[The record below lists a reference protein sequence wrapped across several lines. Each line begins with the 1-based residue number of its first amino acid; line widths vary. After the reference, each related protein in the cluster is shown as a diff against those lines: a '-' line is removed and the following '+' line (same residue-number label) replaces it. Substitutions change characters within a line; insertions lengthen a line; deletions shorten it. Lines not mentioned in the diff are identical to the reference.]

1 MGSIRFAEGLV
12 SVFSNTS
19 KDAPELRAQYAK
31 AVLGLVAERDPI
43 DILRDTPGA
52 LARAVATLT
61 PEKIKTPEMPGK
73 WSIAAVL
80 RHLADTDVVWGWR
93 MRLILA
99 QDRPTI
105 TGFDQDLWAD
115 RLHYAN
121 ADPND
126 SLETFVVL
134 RRDNLRL
141 IEHATPEDLQRV
153 GVHAERG
160 EESAGYL
167 VRLYAGHDL
176 MHLAQIGRIAKAI
189 A

>member
-1 MGSIRFAEGLV
+1 M

-19 KDAPELRAQYAK
+19 KDAPELRAKYAP
-31 AVLGLVAERDPI
+31 AVLELVGDREPI
-43 DILRDTPGA
+43 DVLRDTPGA
-52 LARAVATLT
+52 LARTVATLT
-61 PEKIKTPEMPGK
+61 PEKIRRREAPGK
-73 WSIAAVL
+73 WSVGMVL

-93 MRLILA
+93 LRLILA

-105 TGFDQDLWAD
+105 TGFDQDQWAD
-115 RLHYAN
+115 RLDYAS
-121 ADPND
+121 ADPNE
-126 SLETFVVL
+126 SLETFAVL

-141 IEHATPEDLQRV
+141 IEHATPEDLNRV

-160 EESAGYL
+160 DESAGHL

-176 MHLAQIGRIAKAI
+176 MHLAQIDRIARAV

>member
-1 MGSIRFAEGLV
+1 M

-19 KDAPELRAQYAK
+19 KDAPELRAQYAS
-31 AVLGLVAERDPI
+31 AVLGLVGDRNAVDV
-43 DILRDTPGA
+43 LRDTPGA
-52 LARAVATLT
+52 AARAVATLT
-61 PEKIKTPEMPGK
+61 PQKLMTPERDGK
-73 WSIAAVL
+73 WSVAMVL

-99 QDRPTI
+99 QDRPAI
-105 TGFDQDLWAD
+105 TGFDQDLWAE
-115 RLHYAN
+115 RLDYAH
-121 ADPND
+121 ADPSE
-126 SLETFVVL
+126 SLETFAIL

-141 IEHATPEDLQRV
+141 IERASADDFKRV

-176 MHLAQIGRIAKAI
+176 MHLAQIDRIKKTLQ
-189 A
+189 

>member
-1 MGSIRFAEGLV
+1 M

-19 KDAPELRAQYAK
+19 KDPAELRAQYAS
-31 AVLGLVAERDPI
+31 AVLELIGDRNPI
-43 DILRDTPGA
+43 DVLRDTPGA

-61 PEKIKTPEMPGK
+61 PEQIKTPEAAGK
-73 WSIAAVL
+73 WSIASVL

-105 TGFDQDLWAD
+105 TGFDQDLWAE
-115 RLHYAN
+115 RLDYADS
-121 ADPND
+121 DPNE
-126 SLETFVVL
+126 SLETFAVL

-141 IEHATPEDLQRV
+141 IERATPEDLKRV

-176 MHLAQIGRIAKAI
+176 MHLAQIERIARAVS
-189 A
+189 

>member
-1 MGSIRFAEGLV
+1 M

-19 KDAPELRAQYAK
+19 NDAPEVRAQYAQ
-31 AVLGLVAERDPI
+31 AVLGLIEGRNPI
-43 DILRDTPGA
+43 EVLRETPGA
-52 LARAVATLT
+52 AARAVATLT
-61 PEKIKTPEMPGK
+61 PQQLKTPEAPGK
-73 WSIAAVL
+73 WSVASVL
-80 RHLADTDVVWGWR
+80 RHLADTEVVWGWR

-99 QDRPTI
+99 QDRPAI

-115 RLHYAN
+115 RLDYAN
-121 ADPND
+121 ADPNE
-126 SLETFVVL
+126 SLETFAVL

-141 IEHATPEDLQRV
+141 LDGATAEDLQRV

-176 MHLAQIGRIAKAI
+176 AHLAQIERIAQSI
-189 A
+189 R

>member
-1 MGSIRFAEGLV
+1 M

-19 KDAPELRAQYAK
+19 RDPAELRAQYAA
-31 AVLGLVAERDPI
+31 AVLGLVADRNPLDV
-43 DILRDTPGA
+43 LGDTAGA

-61 PEKIKTPEMPGK
+61 PEQIKTPEMPGK

-80 RHLADTDVVWGWR
+80 RHLADTEVVWGWR

-99 QDRPTI
+99 QDRPPI

-115 RLHYAN
+115 RLDYAN
-121 ADPND
+121 ADPNE
-126 SLETFVVL
+126 SLETFAVL

-141 IEHATPEDLQRV
+141 IERATPDDLQRV

-160 EESAGYL
+160 AESAGYL

-176 MHLAQIGRIAKAI
+176 MHLAQIDRIARAV

>member
-1 MGSIRFAEGLV
+1 M

-19 KDAPELRAQYAK
+19 KDAPELRAKYASAILELLGDHDPM
-31 AVLGLVAERDPI
+31 AV
-43 DILRDTPGA
+43 LRDTPGTA
-52 LARAVATLT
+52 ARAVATLT
-61 PEKIKTPEMPGK
+61 PEELRVPEAAGR
-73 WSIAAVL
+73 WSIAYVL

-105 TGFDQDLWAD
+105 TGFDQDLWAE
-115 RLHYAN
+115 RLDYAN
-121 ADPND
+121 ADPNE
-126 SLETFVVL
+126 SLETFAVL
-134 RRDNLRL
+134 RRDNMRL
-141 IEHATPEDLQRV
+141 LEHATPDDLRRV

-176 MHLAQIGRIAKAI
+176 MHLAQIERIRKAI
-189 A
+189 R

>member
-1 MGSIRFAEGLV
+1 MSI
-12 SVFSNTS
+12 FSNTS
-19 KDAPELRAQYAK
+19 QDPPELRAKYAP
-31 AVLGLVAERDPI
+31 AVLELVGDRNPI

-52 LARAVATLT
+52 LARSVATLT
-61 PEKIKTPEMPGK
+61 PEQIRTPESPGK

-99 QDRPTI
+99 QDRPQI

-115 RLHYAN
+115 RLDYAN
-121 ADPND
+121 ADPNE
-126 SLETFVVL
+126 SLETFAVL

-141 IEHATPEDLQRV
+141 IDRATPADLERV

-160 EESAGYL
+160 DESAGYM

-176 MHLAQIGRIAKAI
+176 MHLAQIDRIARAVG
-189 A
+189 

>member
-1 MGSIRFAEGLV
+1 MSI
-12 SVFSNTS
+12 FSNS
-19 KDAPELRAQYAK
+19 SQDPAELRAQYAP
-31 AVLGLVAERDPI
+31 AVLGLVGDRNPI
-43 DILRDTPGA
+43 DVLRDTPGA
-52 LARAVATLT
+52 LARSVATLT
-61 PEKIKTPEMPGK
+61 PEQIRTPESLGK

-99 QDRPTI
+99 QDRPPI

-115 RLHYAN
+115 RLDYAS
-121 ADPND
+121 ADPNE
-126 SLETFVVL
+126 SLETFAVL

-141 IEHATPEDLQRV
+141 IERATPEDLERV
-153 GVHAERG
+153 GVHSERG

-176 MHLAQIGRIAKAI
+176 MHLAQIDRIVRTVGG
-189 A
+189 

>member
-1 MGSIRFAEGLV
+1 M

-19 KDAPELRAQYAK
+19 KDAPELRAKYAP
-31 AVLGLVAERDPI
+31 AVLGLIGDRNPL
-43 DILRDTPGA
+43 DILRETPGA
-52 LARAVATLT
+52 VARAVATLT
-61 PEKIKTPEMPGK
+61 PEKLMTPETDGK
-73 WSIAAVL
+73 WSIGQVL

-105 TGFDQDLWAD
+105 TGFDQDLWAE
-115 RLHYAN
+115 RLDYAH
-121 ADPND
+121 ADPME

-141 IEHATPEDLQRV
+141 IDRATPEDLARV

-176 MHLAQIGRIAKAI
+176 MHLNQIDRIKKSLG
-189 A
+189 

>member
-1 MGSIRFAEGLV
+1 V

-19 KDAPELRAQYAK
+19 KDAPEVRQQYAG
-31 AVLGLVAERDPI
+31 AVLGLIGDRNPLDV
-43 DILRDTPGA
+43 LRDTPGMA
-52 LARAVATLT
+52 ARAVASLT
-61 PEKIKTPEMPGK
+61 PEKLRTPEAEGR
-73 WSIAAVL
+73 WSVGQVL

-115 RLHYAN
+115 RLDYAH
-121 ADPND
+121 ADPNE
-126 SLETFVVL
+126 SLETFAVL

-141 IEHATPEDLQRV
+141 IERATPADLERV

-176 MHLAQIGRIAKAI
+176 MHLAQIDRIARTI
-189 A
+189 E

>member
-1 MGSIRFAEGLV
+1 M

-19 KDAPELRAQYAK
+19 KDAPELRAQYGA
-31 AVLGLVAERDPI
+31 AVLALVGDRNPI
-43 DILRDTPGA
+43 DVLRDTPGA
-52 LARAVATLT
+52 AARAMATLT
-61 PEKIKTPEMPGK
+61 PQQIKTPETPGK
-73 WSIAAVL
+73 WSVAMVL

-99 QDRPTI
+99 QDRPVI
-105 TGFDQDLWAD
+105 TGFDQDLWAE
-115 RLHYAN
+115 RLDYAN
-121 ADPND
+121 ADPSE
-126 SLETFVVL
+126 SLETFAVL

-141 IEHATPEDLQRV
+141 IERATPEDLLRV

-176 MHLAQIGRIAKAI
+176 MHLNQINRIQKAVT
-189 A
+189 

>member
-1 MGSIRFAEGLV
+1 V

-19 KDAPELRAQYAK
+19 KDAPELRAKYAP
-31 AVLGLVAERDPI
+31 AVLGLIGDREPI
-43 DILRDTPGA
+43 DVLRDTPGA
-52 LARAVATLT
+52 VARVVATLT
-61 PEKIKTPEMPGK
+61 PEKLMTPEADGK
-73 WSIAAVL
+73 WSIGQVL

-99 QDRPTI
+99 QDRPPI
-105 TGFDQDLWAD
+105 TGFDQDLWAE
-115 RLHYAN
+115 RLDYAH
-121 ADPND
+121 ADPME

-141 IEHATPEDLQRV
+141 IDRATPEDLERV

-176 MHLAQIGRIAKAI
+176 MHLAQIDRIKRTFESS
-189 A
+189 

>member
-1 MGSIRFAEGLV
+1 RDSAEDRGQYAQAVLALLDSRKPV
-12 SVFSNTS
+12 DV
-19 KDAPELRAQYAK
+19 LRA
-31 AVLGLVAERDPI
+31 
-43 DILRDTPGA
+43 TPGA
-52 LARAVATLT
+52 AARAIATLT
-61 PEKIKTPEMPGK
+61 PEHLKTPEAPGK
-73 WSIAAVL
+73 WSVAHVL

-105 TGFDQDLWAD
+105 TGFDQDQWAD
-115 RLHYAN
+115 RLDYAN
-121 ADPND
+121 ADANE
-126 SLETFVVL
+126 SLEVFAVL

-141 IEHATPEDLQRV
+141 IDRATPVDLERV

-176 MHLAQIGRIAKAI
+176 MHLAQIERIKTAVT
-189 A
+189 

>member
-1 MGSIRFAEGLV
+1 M

-19 KDAPELRAQYAK
+19 QDAPEIRAKYAS
-31 AVLGLVAERDPI
+31 AVLELVGERNPLDV
-43 DILRDTPGA
+43 LRDTAGA
-52 LARAVATLT
+52 LARAIATLT
-61 PEKIKTPEMPGK
+61 PEQIKTPEASGK

-105 TGFDQDLWAD
+105 TGFDQDLWAE
-115 RLHYAN
+115 RLDYAS
-121 ADPND
+121 ADPNE
-126 SLETFVVL
+126 SLETFAIL

-141 IEHATPEDLQRV
+141 LSRATPDDLKRV

-176 MHLAQIGRIAKAI
+176 MHLAQIDRIAKAVS
-189 A
+189 

>member
-1 MGSIRFAEGLV
+1 V

-19 KDAPELRAQYAK
+19 KDAPELRARYAS
-31 AVLGLVAERDPI
+31 AVLGLIGDRHPVDV
-43 DILRDTPGA
+43 LRETPGA
-52 LARAVATLT
+52 AARAVATMTPEKVLT
-61 PEKIKTPEMPGK
+61 PEAPGK
-73 WSIAAVL
+73 WSVAHVL

-105 TGFDQDLWAD
+105 TGFDQDLWAE
-115 RLHYAN
+115 RLDYAH
-121 ADPND
+121 ADPNE
-126 SLETFVVL
+126 SLETFAIL

-141 IEHATPEDLQRV
+141 IERATPEDLKRV

-176 MHLAQIGRIAKAI
+176 MHLNQIERIKTTFESF
-189 A
+189 

>member
-1 MGSIRFAEGLV
+1 M

-19 KDAPELRAQYAK
+19 KDAPELRARYGA
-31 AVLGLVAERDPI
+31 AVLELVGDRNPI

-52 LARAVATLT
+52 AARALATLT
-61 PEKIKTPEMPGK
+61 PQQIKTPEAPGK
-73 WSIAAVL
+73 WSVAHVL

-105 TGFDQDLWAD
+105 TGFDQDLWAE
-115 RLHYAN
+115 RLDYAN
-121 ADPND
+121 ADPNE
-126 SLETFVVL
+126 SLETFAIL

-141 IEHATPEDLQRV
+141 IERATPEDLKRV

-160 EESAGYL
+160 EESVGHL

-176 MHLAQIGRIAKAI
+176 LHLKQIERITHAV
-189 A
+189 

>member
-1 MGSIRFAEGLV
+1 M

-19 KDAPELRAQYAK
+19 KDAPGLRAQYAP
-31 AVLGLVAERDPI
+31 AVLGLIGDRNPMDV
-43 DILRDTPGA
+43 LRDTPGA

-61 PEKIKTPEMPGK
+61 PEKLMTHESDGK
-73 WSIAAVL
+73 WSIAQVM

-99 QDRPTI
+99 QDRPVI
-105 TGFDQDLWAD
+105 TGFDQDLWAE
-115 RLHYAN
+115 RLDYAH
-121 ADPND
+121 ADPNE

-141 IEHATPEDLQRV
+141 LERATPDDLQRV

-167 VRLYAGHDL
+167 VRLSAGHDL
-176 MHLAQIGRIAKAI
+176 MHLAQIDRIARAVE
-189 A
+189 

>member
-1 MGSIRFAEGLV
+1 M

-19 KDAPELRAQYAK
+19 KEAPEVRAQYAK
-31 AVLGLVAERDPI
+31 AVLGLVADRDPI

-52 LARAVATLT
+52 AARAVATLS
-61 PEKIKTPEMPGK
+61 PQQLKTPEAPGK
-73 WSIAAVL
+73 WSIAGVL

-99 QDRPTI
+99 QDRPPI

-115 RLHYAN
+115 RLDYAN
-121 ADPND
+121 ADPNE
-126 SLETFVVL
+126 SLEVFAVL

-141 IEHATPEDLQRV
+141 IERASADDLQRV

-176 MHLAQIGRIAKAI
+176 AHLAQIERIAKSI
-189 A
+189 T